1 MKYGIFEG
9 YDHHN
14 ERSLW
19 QVFGKDN
26 DYQGVWHE
34 TKEEAIKELEAKLE
48 ALQKTVPITLR
59 EIEEIGK
66 LEAENDRLKKSFEA
80 LHQAY
85 ERVKEELTLCQNDL
99 DRLGRLYAEKMD
111 KLGDARR
118 TIRQLRIEQGSPT
131 NNEEV

>member
-34 TKEEAIKELEAKLE
+34 TKDEAIKELEAQLDLE
-48 ALQKTVPITLR
+48 QRDAAR
-59 EIEEIGK
+59 EEVVA
-66 LEAENDRLKKSFEA
+66 LEAENDRLNKSFEA
-80 LHQAY
+80 LHQRY
-85 ERVKEELTLCQNDL
+85 ERVKEELTLCQNSL
-99 DRLGRLYAEKMD
+99 DILGRRYDARMD
-111 KLGDARR
+111 DLGDARR
-118 TIRQLRIEQGSPT
+118 TIRQLRIDQESST